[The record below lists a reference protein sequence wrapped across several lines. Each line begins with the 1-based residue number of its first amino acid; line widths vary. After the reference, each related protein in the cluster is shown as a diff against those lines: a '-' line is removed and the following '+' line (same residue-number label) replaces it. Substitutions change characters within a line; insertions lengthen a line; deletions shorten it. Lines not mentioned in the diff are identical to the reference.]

1 MVKKNNGGMIVLNVL
16 LSVFVLVALIDT
28 ATTRIF
34 DFNLILWISFGST
47 IAETVIAGIVGVF
60 GLIGLATL
68 LAQSIMMLMS
78 RK

>member
-1 MVKKNNGGMIVLNVL
+1 MVKKNNSGMIVLNVM
-16 LSVFVLVALIDT
+16 LSIFVLVALIDT

-60 GLIGLATL
+60 GFIGLATL
-68 LAQSIMMLMS
+68 LAQSIMMLIN